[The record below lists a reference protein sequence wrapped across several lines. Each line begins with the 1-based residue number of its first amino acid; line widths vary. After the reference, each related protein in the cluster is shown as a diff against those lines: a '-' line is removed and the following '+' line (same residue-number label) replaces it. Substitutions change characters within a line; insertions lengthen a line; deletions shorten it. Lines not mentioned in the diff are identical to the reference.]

1 MVVGAADLANA
12 VKIQRLWAATGMMAA
27 TKAWQVVEATAAAD
41 QRVGMTVGRAL
52 ALGRWAAAAMAAAAV
67 RATEWQVVEATAAA
81 DQRAGMTVGRAVALG
96 RWALTSKQE
105 RLGEIAALLESQ
117 GEGS

>member
-1 MVVGAADLANA
+1 
-12 VKIQRLWAATGMMAA
+12 
-27 TKAWQVVEATAAAD
+27 
-41 QRVGMTVGRAL
+41 
-52 ALGRWAAAAMAAAAV
+52 MAAAAV

-105 RLGEIAALLESQ
+105 RLEEIAALLESQ